1 MIMRPMVLLN
11 PALWFS
17 RIVTFVFAA
26 LAAGSAVYWGLQWS
40 SFSSSPSVAAVDGP
54 QQWTAQTPAVEKALG
69 GLGQTPGPN
78 AGGPAQPLLAS
89 RFVLIGVVAGT
100 SQAGAALIGVDGK
113 PPRPFE
119 VGARLGE
126 EWVLTSVQG
135 RRAVLSRSGA
145 DVNPADGLPAELVLD
160 MPPVNKDKKGP

>member
-1 MIMRPMVLLN
+1 MVLLN

-40 SFSSSPSVAAVDGP
+40 SLGGGAAVAAVDSP
-54 QQWTAQTPAVEKALG
+54 QQWTAQTSAVEKALG
-69 GLGQTPGPN
+69 GLGQAPGLDSGAPS
-78 AGGPAQPLLAS
+78 APLLAT

-119 VGARLGE
+119 VGARLADD
-126 EWVLTSVQG
+126 WVLKSVQG
-135 RRAVLSRSGA
+135 RRAVLARNGA
-145 DVNPADGLPAELVLD
+145 EANPADGLPAQLVLD